1 MAAQAKLEAF
11 RPYAESNKY
20 IQLDVRDP
28 SIRYTIVSLY
38 GGKQVMSE
46 SLLRFSSIQ

>member
-11 RPYAESNKY
+11 RQYTESNKY
-20 IQLDVRDP
+20 IQLDVRDS
-28 SIRYTIVSLY
+28 SIRCAIASLC

>member
-28 SIRYTIVSLY
+28 SIR
-38 GGKQVMSE
+38 
-46 SLLRFSSIQ
+46 LRYCFALWWRASNA